1 MKAARFLVLAT
12 LLMTALAGAARA
24 QDDPLRHGHALLI
37 GNAHYLDRRWPV
49 LDDVPLQL
57 QQLRN
62 GLAKHFD
69 SVDVQTDLDSD
80 KLKQSLTNFL
90 GKYGSDRDARLLIY
104 YAGHG
109 YTELIAERNENR
121 GYITGIDTPWVDGA
135 TDALFDAARPK
146 AVSMLAVRAPL
157 EEVRAKSILFIFD
170 SCFSGTIFAD
180 RGAPGTTP
188 LTKDQV
194 DKLLGAQARDIITAG
209 TSTETVPA
217 HSPIPDLL
225 LAAIDGGADKYG
237 WGVVSSAEI
246 RSFMLDGARGYN
258 LTPQEGPL
266 RDSAFAGGSFLFRV
280 IVPGVPATPESE
292 TLRRYREDAANG
304 DANARVQLAY
314 LYERGLSGLS
324 KDEREAA
331 RLYKLAADQGNAWGQ
346 NDLGVFYRDARGG
359 LPKDESEAARLFK
372 LAADQGMTDA
382 EVSLGVMYEQGRGG
396 LPKDD
401 REAARLYKLAAD
413 QGNVWGQANLG
424 VFYRD
429 ARGGLPKDEREAA
442 RLFKLA
448 ADQGSAIA
456 QVSLG
461 AAYEQGLGGLPKDER
476 EAARLYKLSADQ
488 GNAWGQNDLGIF
500 YRDARGGL
508 PKDEREA
515 AGLFRLAADQQMTDA
530 EVSLGALYEQGLGG
544 LPKDE
549 REAARLYKLAADQG
563 NAWGQNNLGVFYRD
577 GRGGLPKDEREAVR
591 LFKLGA
597 DQGLAAA
604 QASLGYCYE
613 IGLGG
618 LPKNDRE
625 AARLYKLS
633 ADQGNSYAQAG
644 LSRLKH

>member
-1 MKAARFLVLAT
+1 MKAPRFLLLAVLLA
-12 LLMTALAGAARA
+12 TALALASGAARA
-24 QDDPLRHGHALLI
+24 QSPDDPLRHGHALLI
-37 GNAHYLDRRWPV
+37 GNAHYLDRRWPP
-49 LDDVPLQL
+49 LDDVPLEL
-57 QQLRN
+57 QELSK

-69 SVDVQTDLDSD
+69 TVEVATNLDSD
-80 KLKQSLTNFL
+80 KLKQTLANFL
-90 GKYGSDRDARLLIY
+90 GKYGSDRNARLMIY

-135 TDALFDAARPK
+135 TESLFDAARPK

-180 RGAPGTTP
+180 RGAPATTP
-188 LTKDQV
+188 LTKEQV

-246 RSFMLDGARGYN
+246 RSFMLDRARSYN

-280 IVPGVPATPESE
+280 IVPGVTATPENE
-292 TLRRYREDAANG
+292 TIRRYRQDAANG
-304 DANARVQLAY
+304 DSNARVQLGY

-359 LPKDESEAARLFK
+359 LPKDEREAARLFR

-382 EVSLGVMYEQGRGG
+382 EVGLGALYQEGRGG
-396 LPKDD
+396 LPEDD
-401 REAARLYKLAAD
+401 REAARLYKA
-413 QGNVWGQANLG
+413 
-424 VFYRD
+424 
-429 ARGGLPKDEREAA
+429 
-442 RLFKLA
+442 
-448 ADQGSAIA
+448 
-456 QVSLG
+456 
-461 AAYEQGLGGLPKDER
+461 
-476 EAARLYKLSADQ
+476 
-488 GNAWGQNDLGIF
+488 
-500 YRDARGGL
+500 
-508 PKDEREA
+508 
-515 AGLFRLAADQQMTDA
+515 
-530 EVSLGALYEQGLGG
+530 
-544 LPKDE
+544 
-549 REAARLYKLAADQG
+549 AADQG
-563 NAWGQNNLGVFYRD
+563 NAWGQNNLGMFYRD

-591 LFKLGA
+591 LFNLAAG
-597 DQGLAAA
+597 QGLAAA

-613 IGLGG
+613 MGLGG
-618 LPKNDRE
+618 LPKNARE
-625 AARLYKLS
+625 AARLYKLA
-633 ADQGNSYAQAG
+633 ADQGDSYAQAA
-644 LSRLKH
+644 LKRLGH